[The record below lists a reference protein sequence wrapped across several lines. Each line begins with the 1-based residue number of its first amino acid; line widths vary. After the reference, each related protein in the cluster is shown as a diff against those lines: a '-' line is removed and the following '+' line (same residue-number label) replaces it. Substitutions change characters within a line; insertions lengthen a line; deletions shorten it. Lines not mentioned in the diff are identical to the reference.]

1 MIDSSTGNDLAHF
14 HHVIGPLLSRIGM
27 SQAQDS
33 ERWAVMLSVDESL
46 TVGLLGHQPG
56 YLIMIAGLP
65 EPVDTG
71 DAQRLLP
78 LLSANH
84 FTAEHPPLIG
94 SIEGDSGRFSLW
106 VRQALVEL
114 DEASLMA
121 LFDRLLAAASAVR
134 DWLQEPMSAA
144 FAREPE
150 SAEWRV

>member
-1 MIDSSTGNDLAHF
+1 MASAHPQRD
-14 HHVIGPLLSRIGM
+14 I
-27 SQAQDS
+27 
-33 ERWAVMLSVDESL
+33 
-46 TVGLLGHQPG
+46 GLLGHQPG
-56 YLIMIAGLP
+56 YLTMIAGLP

-71 DAQRLLP
+71 DARRLLL

-94 SIEGDSGRFSLW
+94 TIEGDSGRFSLW

-134 DWLQEPMSAA
+134 DGLQEPMSAA
-144 FAREPE
+144 SARE
-150 SAEWRV
+150 AECAEGWV